1 MPIVRNKKT
10 GVTSSVPAHYLGHPV
25 LGANIELVTG
35 EFVAAPAQKK
45 GKPTKEQIVPEV
57 APDVAQ
63 PEITSKEI
71 EDGN

>member
-10 GVTSSVPAHYLGHPV
+10 GVTSSVPSHYLGHPV
-25 LGANIELVTG
+25 LGANIELVTD
-35 EFVAAPAQKK
+35 EPVAAPAPKK
-45 GKPTKEQIVPEV
+45 GKPIKEQIASEV

>member
-10 GVTSSVPAHYLGHPV
+10 GIVVSVPSHYIGHPV
-25 LGANIELVTG
+25 LGANLELITDEVVT
-35 EFVAAPAQKK
+35 APAPKK
-45 GKPTKEQIVPEV
+45 GNPTKEQIASKV
-57 APDVAQ
+57 APVVAQ